1 MDDDRGQR
9 FKEGMRV
16 ITVSGAM
23 TGALLIGVGS
33 RVAMLLLRLTSPD
46 HVRGV
51 TSDDGF
57 TIGEVTLG
65 GTYNLLMLG
74 AGFGIIGACA
84 YRMVAPWLIGPLW
97 FRRMTTGLASGAVV
111 GSMLVHAD
119 GIDFTALQPTWF
131 AIGLFVVLPAIFGV
145 FIGVV
150 VDAVGRPDSWT
161 TKGLRKWLLPVIA
174 VICFPTTI
182 PVVAV
187 TALVFGIW
195 VLVSGTAPVQRIRT
209 AWVYALA
216 VRAVWLLV
224 AVLGLVALVNDTR
237 ALT

>member
-1 MDDDRGQR
+1 M
-9 FKEGMRV
+9 
-16 ITVSGAM
+16 ITLSGAL

-65 GTYNLLMLG
+65 GTYNLLVLG
-74 AGFGIIGACA
+74 AAFGIIGACA

-119 GIDFTALQPTWF
+119 GIDFTVLQPTWF
-131 AIGLFVVLPAIFGV
+131 AIGLFVALPAIFGV

-161 TKGLRKWLLPVIA
+161 NRGRRKL
-174 VICFPTTI
+174 
-182 PVVAV
+182 VA
-187 TALVFGIW
+187 AQSSQSSASRPPFRWWPSPLSYS
-195 VLVSGTAPVQRIRT
+195 VSGSSSAEPHLCSGSAPR
-209 AWVYALA
+209 
-216 VRAVWLLV
+216 
-224 AVLGLVALVNDTR
+224 GCTR
-237 ALT
+237 SLFAPCGCSWQYSASSPSSTTPGP